1 MLRDERYYP
10 SFKQS
15 PLYVRML
22 AELDMLKEPSYRGS
36 DDGDGESFNGSPT
49 GSINLVSPFHLIFMG
64 YLSVLFIIISL
75 WWFVSC
81 DFSLWMTCPIPAMM
95 NLCTFMPSSL
105 TQVRQPSGL
114 VLYSSNMLNC
124 VCVIFL
130 LDIGYLLLPF
140 SPSLH
145 VFYQHFTSKLV
156 SSACACCFVPHCSS
170 ILYFYH
176 SITFTTFLFFLFPLL
191 PPSLTFPAILL
202 HFSSLLSHSY
212 TLCPSACSFTAL
224 YYTCN
229 TSLLPTSCLSAALF
243 NPSPIF
249 QFPMLD
255 VLPDRVADACLPG
268 FWGAAGVCNDHGKT
282 YALYTITVVRRNQ
295 DGSEDAWKTYRRY
308 SDFHDFHMRITE
320 QVCVGLNSI
329 TPLLHGLK

>member
-1 MLRDERYYP
+1 
-10 SFKQS
+10 
-15 PLYVRML
+15 
-22 AELDMLKEPSYRGS
+22 
-36 DDGDGESFNGSPT
+36 
-49 GSINLVSPFHLIFMG
+49 
-64 YLSVLFIIISL
+64 
-75 WWFVSC
+75 
-81 DFSLWMTCPIPAMM
+81 MTCPIPAMM

-156 SSACACCFVPHCSS
+156 SSACACGFVPHCSS

-212 TLCPSACSFTAL
+212 TLFPSACSFTAL

>member
-64 YLSVLFIIISL
+64 YLSVLFIISL

-176 SITFTTFLFFLFPLL
+176 SITFTTSLFFLFPLL

-212 TLCPSACSFTAL
+212 TLFPSACSFTAL

>member
-191 PPSLTFPAILL
+191 PPPSLPHLSCHSVTLFLPFIPFIHTFPLCLLFYCPILHL
-202 HFSSLLSHSY
+202 QHFPFAHFLSFR
-212 TLCPSACSFTAL
+212 CSFQPIPHFPIPYVGCITG
-224 YYTCN
+224 
-229 TSLLPTSCLSAALF
+229 SGSWCLSPRL
-243 NPSPIF
+243 
-249 QFPMLD
+249 LGCC
-255 VLPDRVADACLPG
+255 R
-268 FWGAAGVCNDHGKT
+268 GVQWP
-282 YALYTITVVRRNQ
+282 R
-295 DGSEDAWKTYRRY
+295 
-308 SDFHDFHMRITE
+308 
-320 QVCVGLNSI
+320 
-329 TPLLHGLK
+329 